1 MGILTMIFLMEKE
14 LKYSL
19 MDQNIRDNFKIADL
33 KVMEHFNGQMVE
45 FLKEI
50 GSIIK
55 LMDKDN

>member
-1 MGILTMIFLMEKE
+1 MIFLMEKE